1 MMSGNLRFVAFVV
14 VALVVFVVIL
24 RGVLRTRVVRPPWR
38 SVFIAAA
45 VVVAGGML
53 FAKVGQNSGLPWW
66 IYYTVPMLVTVIV
79 PPWVFRMN
87 RRETAWYLALA
98 FLSSP
103 VIHLLFSFFLGWK
116 DYMPFMEIPAI
127 WEL

>member
-1 MMSGNLRFVAFVV
+1 MNGTLRFAIFIL
-14 VALVVFVVIL
+14 VALSVFVLIL
-24 RGVLRTRVVRPPWR
+24 HGVLRTRIPRPSWR
-38 SVFIAAA
+38 RIITTALIVT
-45 VVVAGGML
+45 VGGML

-79 PPWVFRMN
+79 PPVVFRMN
-87 RRETAWYLALA
+87 GREALTYFVLA

-103 VIHLLFSFFLGWK
+103 AIHVAFSFFLGWK
-116 DYMPFMEIPAI
+116 DYMPFIDIPAM

>member
-1 MMSGNLRFVAFVV
+1 MNGNLRFAAFIV
-14 VALVVFVVIL
+14 VALFVFVFIL
-24 RGVLRTRVVRPPWR
+24 RLVLRARSQRPPWMR
-38 SVFIAAA
+38 VIATAFI
-45 VVVAGGML
+45 VVAGGML

-79 PPWVFRMN
+79 PLVIFRMN
-87 RRETAWYLALA
+87 QREALAYLALA

-103 VIHLLFSFFLGWK
+103 VIHVVFSFFLGWK
-116 DYMPFMEIPAI
+116 DYMPFIKIPAM

>member
-1 MMSGNLRFVAFVV
+1 MLTTAFIVTV
-14 VALVVFVVIL
+14 
-24 RGVLRTRVVRPPWR
+24 
-38 SVFIAAA
+38 
-45 VVVAGGML
+45 GGML

-79 PPWVFRMN
+79 PPVVFRMSG
-87 RRETAWYLALA
+87 RESLSYLMLA

-103 VIHLLFSFFLGWK
+103 VIHVAFSFFLGWK
-116 DYMPFMEIPAI
+116 DYMPFIDVPAL

>member
-1 MMSGNLRFVAFVV
+1 MTGRLRFAVFIAVALLVFVFILRFV
-14 VALVVFVVIL
+14 L
-24 RGVLRTRVVRPPWR
+24 RARIPRPPWIR
-38 SVFIAAA
+38 VLTTA
-45 VVVAGGML
+45 VIVTVGGML

-79 PPWVFRMN
+79 PPVVFRMN
-87 RRETAWYLALA
+87 GREALAYLVLA

-103 VIHLLFSFFLGWK
+103 VIHIVFSFILGWK
-116 DYMPFMEIPAI
+116 DYMPFIDVPAL